1 MATAAK
7 NLFSS
12 IRHHEHHRHSTSSS
26 RKPEKRESQDD
37 YKKGK
42 EDEKHFIASWESGS
56 QRTPLSPVEI
66 GKDPSQKHVGS
77 STKHIQCSDF
87 KLLKTLGTGSFLRQA
102 DMESWLTP
110 Y

>member
-12 IRHHEHHRHSTSSS
+12 IRHHESSRHSSSSS

-56 QRTPLSPVEI
+56 QRTPLSPVDI
-66 GKDPSQKHVGS
+66 GKDPSLKHVGS

-87 KLLKTLGTGSFLRQA
+87 KLLKTLGTG
-102 DMESWLTP
+102 TCG
-110 Y
+110 